1 MRWKRSEI
9 CIEGKHFFVEEKK
22 NIEGMGGKYSDKENI
37 FLGRRK
43 MKKEEQEN
51 IQKGTYLILRGEQ
64 EWRRNGRGVIWRR
77 KINDVDNWQRTD
89 QGGEYRAIY
98 LFKGETLEGRDSK

>member
-1 MRWKRSEI
+1 M
-9 CIEGKHFFVEEKK
+9 EEKK

-43 MKKEEQEN
+43 MKKEEEEN

-64 EWRRNGRGVIWRR
+64 ERRR
-77 KINDVDNWQRTD
+77 KRGKT
-89 QGGEYRAIY
+89 
-98 LFKGETLEGRDSK
+98 F